1 MTKINLITATD
12 KVLNKAKII
21 AVLHPKVDTLAQ
33 VQNTIENWNETVNI
47 YLYNPEVE
55 EERDIKWMLD
65 IVRICDY
72 VVADIDNF
80 ELSSRSF
87 ISYILS
93 HPNVFYLTND
103 ELTPYNYISSNRI
116 FNVDWIFE
124 REEKF

>member
-1 MTKINLITATD
+1 MTKINLITAPD
-12 KVLNKAKII
+12 KLLNKAKSI

-33 VQNTIENWNETVNI
+33 VQNTIEDWNETVNI

-93 HPNVFYLTND
+93 YPNVFYLTND